1 MSSREGAREPAGSAI
16 MRSMAATAQRFE
28 GLPSEA
34 FEFYDALAANNTR
47 PWWNEHK
54 ADYQRVVREP
64 LEALL
69 AELSDEFG
77 AAHLFR
83 PYRDSRFSKDKTPI
97 KDHQGAVV
105 QVEDAIVY
113 YVQLSATGLMVAGG
127 WYAPQGQQIA
137 RYRECVDGPLGAELE
152 RLVASLGKRFEVEG
166 RPVKTRPRGYE
177 ADNPRID
184 LLRNRQL
191 TVGRNYPV
199 DPSLGTR
206 KALTAVRADWR
217 AMRPLVEWLA
227 DYVGPATDPSAEG

>member
-1 MSSREGAREPAGSAI
+1 
-16 MRSMAATAQRFE
+16 MRTMAPQRFD
-28 GLPSEA
+28 GFPSEA
-34 FEFYDALAANNTR
+34 FEFYDSLAENNTR

-69 AELSDEFG
+69 SELAAEFG
-77 AAHLFR
+77 TPHLFR
-83 PYRDSRFSKDKTPI
+83 PYRDARFSKDKTPI

-113 YVQLSATGLMVAGG
+113 YVQVSAAGLLVAGG
-127 WYAPQGQQIA
+127 WYAPQGQQLA
-137 RYRECVDGPLGAELE
+137 RYRECVDGPVGAELE
-152 RLVASLGKRFEVEG
+152 RILASLGRRFTIEG
-166 RPVKTRPRGYE
+166 RPVKTRPRGYD

-191 TVGRNYPV
+191 TAGRTYPI
-199 DPSLGTR
+199 DASLGTR
-206 KALTAVRADWR
+206 KALTTVRADWR

-227 DYVGPATDPSAEG
+227 DYVGPATDPSLDG